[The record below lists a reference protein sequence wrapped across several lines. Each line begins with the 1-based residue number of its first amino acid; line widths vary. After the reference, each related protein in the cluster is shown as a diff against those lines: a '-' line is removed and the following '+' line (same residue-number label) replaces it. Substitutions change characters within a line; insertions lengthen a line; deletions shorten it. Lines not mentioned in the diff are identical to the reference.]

1 MSRPLPIS
9 SASSSQ
15 GSPDSVLEGLVRN
28 PYSVAEP
35 AVRSAPFVFASP
47 HSGRIYPPAFLA
59 TSRLDALVLR
69 RSEDAFVD
77 ELFAAAPGQG
87 AVLLMA
93 HFPRAYVDVNRAES
107 ELDPGMFEGI
117 VSLRPAGRSARVTA
131 GLGVI
136 PRVVRDGVEIY
147 RQALPADEAA
157 FRLEAFY
164 RPYHTALADLV
175 ADTKQR
181 FGRAVVI
188 DCHSMPPLARG
199 YDVVVGDCHGEAA
212 APELSAFIQ
221 KRFRHLGFN
230 VGRNSPYAGGH
241 TTSLYGRPASGFHAI
256 QIEINRGLYLD
267 EKRME
272 KTVGFAD
279 CRGLISQFV
288 TQLIAEAGSLLPS
301 QH

>member
-1 MSRPLPIS
+1 
-9 SASSSQ
+9 
-15 GSPDSVLEGLVRN
+15 
-28 PYSVAEP
+28 
-35 AVRSAPFVFASP
+35 VFASP

-59 TSRLDALVLR
+59 ASRLDALVLR

-77 ELFAAAPGQG
+77 ELFAVAPGQG

-147 RQALPADEAA
+147 RQPLPADEAA

-181 FGRAVVI
+181 FGAAVVI

-221 KRFRHLGFN
+221 KRFRQLGFN

-241 TTSLYGRPASGFHAI
+241 TTSLYGKPASGFHAI